1 MIRASG
7 AVVGRDG
14 ERAALTESVRRRVVV
29 EVRGDAGDGRT
40 ALLDAACADWAR
52 DGIPVVKTTASSQR
66 PLGTVDA
73 LLDAVREQFDLTAC
87 PRLLES
93 IAAAADLRS
102 GFRTGGNVLALAHEV
117 GRALAQAVGGSRGGV
132 AVIDDLDRADSV
144 SGTALATIAE
154 AVRSAGAA
162 VIFSAPRGHPTPLDV
177 LVSET
182 IELAPLSEA
191 DIRTVLDR
199 RMPRFPLDI
208 EVIEALRT
216 ALGPLFRNPGT
227 VLPTLFSLMA
237 ERRLVVVDER
247 WCLAG
252 RDQEIAVPADH
263 RSVRPLRQNP
273 SGAALAAML
282 SAGSPLA
289 LEHLSDLVDVVGA
302 DLGET
307 GLLLDE
313 LVVAGVLDLS
323 EPGGSVSFAVPALAA
338 AARAVSDEELVGEC
352 RVALARRLRTVEGER
367 GLRTTS
373 GENRTNR
380 AMVAV
385 SSSRDPRALR
395 DHVRARVAM
404 ARFDNLRAELAQCLP
419 ETIAAASD
427 RANPDRPVLDQVL
440 TAWIGV
446 LLHEWRTDLL
456 PGAVADL
463 RAAGVPLPEDF
474 AESLLDSVSK
484 ADWRA
489 AAAQLR
495 AVSESR
501 TTAAELIASLGALN
515 GDHRSFLRVVGS
527 WPGLRRMAADDLRE
541 AAAHGDLATVLGGAL
556 GVRYELAEH
565 NDVADYQRM
574 LRAYHAG
581 DRERALSLARRME
594 ARDPDRRGSPVR
606 CLSRVLA
613 GEICAAGGDFGRAAR
628 WLQGSSHRMFGGH
641 LVSWARCGLRYRT
654 GRTAAAVDVGWRE
667 YRQHRSWGRASGLEK
682 LLGRLI
688 DCSTRE
694 GDQAKAEI
702 LLEELEE
709 LDDVVRSGSTRT
721 AVLLAHGLVRH
732 DRGKTVECV
741 RLARERGD
749 AHSVARACLLLSD
762 LSEDPQPWLAELYA
776 LTKQHGSSRS
786 RANLVG
792 AMRRRGVWLP
802 RQRSRD
808 DSFAR
813 IEARVAQL
821 VSDGCTNRQ
830 IAAVLEISEK
840 TVESH
845 LTKIFARTG
854 CRTRVELAA
863 AWLEGRVTETTA

>member
-1 MIRASG
+1 MIREGG
-7 AVVGRDG
+7 ALVGRDG
-14 ERAALTESVRRRVVV
+14 ERAALVENVRRRVVV
-29 EVRGDAGDGRT
+29 EVRGDAGGGRT

-52 DGIPVVKTTASSQR
+52 DGIPVVKTTAGRQR

-93 IAAAADLRS
+93 IAAATDLRS
-102 GFRTGGNVLALAHEV
+102 GFRPGGNVLALAHEV
-117 GRALAQAVGGSRGGV
+117 GRALAQAVGGPRGGV
-132 AVIDDLDRADSV
+132 VVIDDVDSADSV
-144 SGTALATIAE
+144 SGTALVTIAE
-154 AVRSAGAA
+154 MVCAAGAA
-162 VIFSAPRGHPTPLDV
+162 VVFAARRGRPTPLDV

-182 IELAPLSEA
+182 IELAPLPEA
-191 DIRTVLDR
+191 DVRTVLAR
-199 RMPRFPLDI
+199 RTPRYPLDI
-208 EVIEALRT
+208 EVIEALR
-216 ALGPLFRNPGT
+216 ASLGPLFRNPGT
-227 VLPTLFSLMA
+227 VLPTLISLLA
-237 ERRLVVVDER
+237 ERRLVVVDEH
-247 WCLAG
+247 WCLAE
-252 RDQEIAVPADH
+252 RDAEIAVPADH
-263 RSVRPLRQNP
+263 RSVRPLRQDA

-282 SAGSPLA
+282 SARSPLA
-289 LEHLSDLVDVVGA
+289 LAHLSDLVEVAGA

-313 LVVAGVLDLS
+313 LIADGVLDLS
-323 EPGGSVSFAVPALAA
+323 GSGDSVSFAVPALAA
-338 AARAVSDEELVGEC
+338 AARAVADEELVGEC
-352 RVALARRLRTVEGER
+352 RAALARRLRAVEGER
-367 GLRTTS
+367 GSPAES

-380 AMVAV
+380 AVVAV
-385 SSSRDPRALR
+385 PRSLR
-395 DHVRARVAM
+395 DHMRARIEV
-404 ARFDNLRAELAQCLP
+404 ARFDQLQAEMRRLLP
-419 ETIAAASD
+419 ETLAAAPD
-427 RANPDRPVLDQVL
+427 RTHPDRPVLDEVL

-446 LLHEWRTDLL
+446 LLHEWRTDVL
-456 PGAVADL
+456 PESVADL

-474 AESLLDSVSK
+474 AESLLDSVSR

-489 AAAQLR
+489 AAGLFQAM
-495 AVSESR
+495 SESR
-501 TTAAELIASLGALN
+501 TTAAELLASMGALT
-515 GDHRSFLRVVGS
+515 GDHRSFRRAVGS

-541 AAAHGDLATVLGGAL
+541 AAAHGDFATVLGGAL

-574 LRAYHAG
+574 LRAYQAG

-594 ARDPDRRGSPVR
+594 ARDQDRRGSPVR
-606 CLSRVLA
+606 CLARVLA
-613 GEICAAGGDFGRAAR
+613 GEICADGGDFGRAAR
-628 WLQGSSHRMFGGH
+628 WLQGSSHQMLGGH
-641 LVSWARCGLRYRT
+641 LVSWARCGLRYRS
-654 GRTAAAVDVGWRE
+654 GRTAAAIGLGWRE
-667 YRQHRSWGRASGLEK
+667 YRQHRSWGRTSGLEK

-694 GDQAKAEI
+694 GDQAMAET
-702 LLEELEE
+702 LLAELAE

-732 DRGKTVECV
+732 DRAKTVECV
-741 RLARERGD
+741 HLARERGD

-762 LSEDPQPWLAELYA
+762 LSEDPQPWMAELYA
-776 LTKQHGSSRS
+776 LTKRHGSSRS

-845 LTKIFARTG
+845 LTRIFARTG